1 MLPEGASLLLLGL
14 RGSGKTTL
22 GRELASCT
30 GRAFID
36 LDDLTRDY
44 LGLGTIAELFAKVGE
59 ARFRAAEYRALVNQA
74 FPMSRLGPVVALG
87 GGTPT
92 APGASD
98 FLQDAKQRGI
108 ARLVYLR
115 ASADAL
121 RTRLE
126 EADNADRPSL
136 TGKGVLDEIDDILA
150 ARDPLYQE
158 LADRIIEVDHLSVEE
173 ALELL
178 LEDARPGPPPEP
190 IEGAPGPDKES

>member
-14 RGSGKTTL
+14 RGSGKSTL
-22 GRELASCT
+22 GRGLASRT

-36 LDDLTRDY
+36 LDDVTRDY
-44 LGLGTIAELFAKVGE
+44 LGYATIAELFEKVGE

-98 FLQDAKQRGI
+98 FLEDAKKRGS

-121 RTRLE
+121 RKRLE
-126 EADNADRPSL
+126 AARNADRPSL
-136 TGKGVLDEIDDILA
+136 TGQGVLEEIDEIFA
-150 ARDPLYQE
+150 ARDPLYQQ

-178 LEDARPGPPPEP
+178 MEDARPGPPPEP
-190 IEGAPGPDKES
+190 IKGAPDPAKET

>member
-1 MLPEGASLLLLGL
+1 MLGL
-14 RGSGKTTL
+14 RGSGKSTL
-22 GRELASCT
+22 GRELASRT
-30 GRAFID
+30 GRTFID
-36 LDDLTRDY
+36 LDDVTRDY
-44 LGLGTIAELFAKVGE
+44 LGHGTIAELFAKVGE

-121 RTRLE
+121 RGRLE

-150 ARDPLYQE
+150 TRDPLYQE

-190 IEGAPGPDKES
+190 IEGAPDPADEV